1 MKFAD
6 TGMRFVAAF
15 CEVVTA
21 KTKRLEAVSSDKAK
35 SDFISSASHELR
47 SPLHDILGSVEVLA
61 EHGLDSAASTLVE
74 QITSCGHTLLEIIDR
89 LLDFARFK
97 QQRLKKGMVK
107 SSRIGRRIPPSVFGA
122 LDNDLTA
129 LNMNVFLDEET
140 EDVVVSSVYSFY
152 YNRDTTDSIQTVVIW
167 KSIVLKA
174 WLGAVSWLQEAG
186 NESL

>member
-1 MKFAD
+1 
-6 TGMRFVAAF
+6 
-15 CEVVTA
+15 
-21 KTKRLEAVSSDKAK
+21 
-35 SDFISSASHELR
+35 
-47 SPLHDILGSVEVLA
+47 
-61 EHGLDSAASTLVE
+61 
-74 QITSCGHTLLEIIDR
+74 
-89 LLDFARFK
+89 
-97 QQRLKKGMVK
+97 MVK